1 MVVSDDKQL
10 PNAAMNKTGLA
21 PFPSAPDPP
30 RRWRATDRRTPG
42 FVASRGSG
50 GDDLTFA
57 VWTDGPKDADPGP
70 VLVSVTDFLIPSARI
85 RLRAWAQGPGMRRL
99 CTSMPGSLGF
109 WLWVKPLRRRSGS
122 VSVWRGDDDLRRF
135 VGWPSHLEIMRRFR
149 DAGEVTATTWWV
161 DRFDAAQVW
170 AAAEQRLGGGDPE
183 LGHPRAPQ

>member
-1 MVVSDDKQL
+1 
-10 PNAAMNKTGLA
+10 MNKTA
-21 PFPSAPDPP
+21 IARFPCAPDSP
-30 RRWRATDRRTPG
+30 RRSRATDRRTPR

-50 GDDLTFA
+50 GGDLTFA
-57 VWTDGPKDADPGP
+57 VWTDGPQDADPGP

-85 RLRAWAQGPGMRRL
+85 RLRAWAQGPGMRGL
-99 CTSMPGSLGF
+99 CASMPGSLGF

-135 VGWPSHLEIMRRFR
+135 VGWPSHVEIMRRFR

-161 DRFDAAQVW
+161 ERFDAAQIW
-170 AAAEQRLGGGDPE
+170 AAAERRLGGRDPE